1 MVVLKELSHMS
12 DVIFWLMT
20 EEARLYYIE
29 NHPNVPPENQ
39 TKNRVFSKIRT
50 YDNLRKQLM
59 EGG

>member
-1 MVVLKELSHMS
+1 MS

-39 TKNRVFSKIRT
+39 TKNRVFSKIHT
-50 YDNLRKQLM
+50 YDDLRKQLM